1 MKKLKN
7 EKILSVKICASPQK
21 DILKEILRRIKNGEK
36 TVVFTPNSQI
46 LLAAQK
52 SNKNRK
58 MLNSSTI
65 NLPDGIGVILA
76 SKLKGGKIK
85 KRISGIDL
93 AEKLLLIAEKKGY
106 RVFLLG
112 AKDGVAKKA
121 KDELKKRY
129 PKLNICGTHHGYF
142 GKTSAENKRVIDL
155 INESTPDL
163 LFVCLGSPYQEEWI
177 EKNKK
182 ELHTVKLF
190 MGLGGSLDVWSGN
203 VKRAPTLLQAL
214 GLEWLYRTVK
224 EPKRARI
231 FLDIPRFLFAVLKQ
245 HPV

>member
-7 EKILSVKICASPQK
+7 EKLLSIKICASPQR

-52 SNKNRK
+52 SSKNRK

-76 SKLKGGKIK
+76 SKLQGGKIK

-93 AEKLLLIAEKKGY
+93 AEKLLQIAEKKGY
-106 RVFLLG
+106 QVFLLG

-129 PKLNICGTHHGYF
+129 QKLNICGTHHGYF

-155 INESTPDL
+155 INASRPDL
-163 LFVCLGSPYQEEWI
+163 LFVCLGSPAQEEWI
-177 EKNKK
+177 TQNKK
-182 ELHTVKLF
+182 ELPSVKLF
-190 MGLGGSLDVWSGN
+190 IGLGGSLDVWSGSLN
-203 VKRAPTLLQAL
+203 RSPVLLQAL

-224 EPKRARI
+224 EPRRAKI
-231 FLDIPRFLFAVLKQ
+231 FLDIPNFLFKVLKAK
-245 HPV
+245 

>member
-7 EKILSVKICASPQK
+7 EKILSIKICASPQK

-46 LLAAQK
+46 LLDAQK
-52 SNKNRK
+52 SNKK
-58 MLNSSTI
+58 LKTLNSSTI
-65 NLPDGIGVILA
+65 NIPDGIGVVFA
-76 SKLKGGKIK
+76 SRLRKGNIK
-85 KRISGIDL
+85 RRISGIDL
-93 AEKLLLIAEKKGY
+93 AERLLQIAEKKGY

-142 GKTSAENKRVIDL
+142 GKTSAENKGVIDR
-155 INESTPDL
+155 INESAPDL

-182 ELHTVKLF
+182 ELHSVKLF
-190 MGLGGSLDVWSGN
+190 MGLGGSLDVWSGKI
-203 VKRAPTLLQAL
+203 KRAPALLQAL

-231 FLDIPRFLFAVLKQ
+231 FFDIPNFLIQVLHNQ
-245 HPV
+245 IN